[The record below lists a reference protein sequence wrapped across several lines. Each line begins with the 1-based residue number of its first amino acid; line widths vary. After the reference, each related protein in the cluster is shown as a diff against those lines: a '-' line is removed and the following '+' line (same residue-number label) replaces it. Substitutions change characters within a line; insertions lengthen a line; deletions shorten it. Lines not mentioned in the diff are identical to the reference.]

1 MMFKFGDFVKGNTN
15 HINSKRM
22 DDVGVVTKAAHEFG
36 DYWILWQSDGE
47 EHYAPYYELDLVKAA
62 E

>member
-1 MMFKFGDFVKGNTN
+1 MFKVGDVVKGNDR

-22 DDVGVVTKAAHEFG
+22 DDVGVVIKCDHEFG
-36 DYWILWQSDGE
+36 DYWVLWQSDGE
-47 EHYAPYYELDLVKAA
+47 EHFAPYYELESV